1 MGAFGDWL
9 AQGGFQVTGGR
20 RDPNSRLGRANPK
33 SWHNRGQ
40 LYDEGFGAFDVRPR
54 KDMTFD
60 QFRQKAEADGWN
72 VREAIDEVKNP
83 SRHATGPHR
92 HMAVDGR
99 KEQQPMATS
108 LSSLMQNNPADQ
120 PPKVAGMAVPGAE
133 PMSLASYL
141 QAPLTNEPL
150 QSAIMPG
157 DQPEPEFVPMS
168 PLPGVKPK
176 GRGTANDIMGS
187 IFDVLAAAGGG
198 QPTYWAGVLD
208 HQQRDEQQRQE
219 LAERQAAAAQKQAE
233 RHATLQDWMFQRQYE
248 RANPAPNSMETD
260 LSTWNRWSPE
270 QRDAY
275 ATMQDVRSPIAVS
288 RPDGSVVRVPRDFG
302 APQQGGNNLRA
313 EAEAA
318 IAAGAN
324 PETVWARYRQMGG
337 Q

>member
-1 MGAFGDWL
+1 MGFGDYL
-9 AQGGFQVTGGR
+9 TQAFPGARVTSGK
-20 RDPNSRLGRANPK
+20 RDPNSRLGRANPR
-33 SWHNRGQ
+33 SFHNIGQ
-40 LYDEGFGAFDVRPR
+40 AWDVAPIPG
-54 KDMTFD
+54 MTFD
-60 QFRQKAEADGWN
+60 QYRDRVKQDGWN

-83 SRHATGPHR
+83 SRHATGPHW
-92 HMAVDGR
+92 HVAVDGR
-99 KEQQPMATS
+99 KEQQEMPTTLA
-108 LSSLMQNNPADQ
+108 SLMQNNPALTPQSQQ
-120 PPKVAGMAVPGAE
+120 PQTP
-133 PMSLASYL
+133 SLASYL
-141 QAPLTNEPL
+141 QAPLNNEAL
-150 QSAIMPG
+150 QSPIMPG
-157 DQPEPEFVPMS
+157 DQPGPEFVPMS

-198 QPTYWAGVLD
+198 QPTYWAGVVD

-219 LAERQAAAAQKQAE
+219 LAERQAAAAQKQAD

-248 RANPAPNSMETD
+248 RVHPAPTSMETD
-260 LSTWNRWSPE
+260 LATWNSWAPE
-270 QRDAY
+270 QRSAY

-302 APQQGGNNLRA
+302 APQQGGNNLRG